1 MMHDGIPHNTCV
13 QVLPRVAAE
22 VSGPMSRVS
31 KVTMVAG
38 AEGGVGP
45 SRVAGE
51 VIMMMMMI
59 TMMMMMTT
67 TMMIRFWTSWPTSRA
82 PSPG

>member
-1 MMHDGIPHNTCV
+1 M
-13 QVLPRVAAE
+13 AAE

-51 VIMMMMMI
+51 VIMMMMTMI
-59 TMMMMMTT
+59 TMKI
-67 TMMIRFWTSWPTSRA
+67 TMMLRCWTSWPTSRA

>member
-1 MMHDGIPHNTCV
+1 M
-13 QVLPRVAAE
+13 
-22 VSGPMSRVS
+22 SGPMSRVS

-59 TMMMMMTT
+59 ITMML
-67 TMMIRFWTSWPTSRA
+67 RCWTS
-82 PSPG
+82 

>member
-1 MMHDGIPHNTCV
+1 MFSCV

-51 VIMMMMMI
+51 VIMTMMTMMMIIMMMMI
-59 TMMMMMTT
+59 
-67 TMMIRFWTSWPTSRA
+67 IRCWTSWPTSRA

>member
-1 MMHDGIPHNTCV
+1 M
-13 QVLPRVAAE
+13 
-22 VSGPMSRVS
+22 SGPMTRVS

-51 VIMMMMMI
+51 VMMTMMMIMMMIMMMMM
-59 TMMMMMTT
+59 MMML
-67 TMMIRFWTSWPTSRA
+67 RCWTSWPTSRA
-82 PSPG
+82 PSPE